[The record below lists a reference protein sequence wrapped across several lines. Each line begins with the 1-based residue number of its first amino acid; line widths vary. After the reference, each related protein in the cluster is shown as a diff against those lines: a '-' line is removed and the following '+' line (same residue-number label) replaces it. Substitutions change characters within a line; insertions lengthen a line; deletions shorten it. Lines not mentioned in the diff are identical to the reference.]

1 MSDNK
6 SQDRNLAYNKKAR
19 FNYEIV
25 ERLECGISLV
35 GTEVKS
41 IKLGKFSFT
50 DAYAQIKENELWL
63 IGFHISTYPFGN
75 LFNHDPDRN
84 RKLLV
89 HKQEIKKLKRKVD
102 EKGFT
107 LVPTRFYLK
116 RGRIKVEL
124 GIGRGKKTYDKRQDI
139 KQRDQKRDAERE
151 FRHRL

>member
-1 MSDNK
+1 MSDNRT
-6 SQDRNLAYNKKAR
+6 QDKNLAYNKKAR
-19 FNYEIV
+19 FNYEIT
-25 ERLECGISLV
+25 EKLECGISLV

-50 DAYAQIKENELWL
+50 DAYALIKDKELWL
-63 IGFHISTYPFGN
+63 IGFHISAYPFGN
-75 LFNHDPDRN
+75 MFNHDPDRN

-89 HKQEIKKLKRKVD
+89 HKSELKKLKRKVE

-116 RGRIKVEL
+116 RGLVKVEL
-124 GIGRGKKTYDKRQDI
+124 GIGRGKKIFDKRQDI